1 MAARSAA
8 AMPACLPYSGDK
20 GIKLG
25 DVFDGKADLDEF
37 IAQIPTEDLICLI
50 RGEGMNSPKVT
61 AGTGGAFGGVTQNL
75 LDFGIPTA
83 CCSDGPSGIRMDCG
97 SIAFSLPNGTLLAC
111 TFSEELNEELFAM
124 QGLEL
129 RKNRIDTLLGPGLN
143 IHRNPMNGR
152 NFEYFSED
160 PLLTGKMAAAQLRGM
175 HRWGTTGTVKHFACN
190 NQEFHRTD
198 IDSIVSERALREIY
212 LPAFKMAVKE
222 GGAYFVMS
230 TYGALNGLWTASNYD
245 LLSTVLRGEWG
256 FDGAVMTDWWAKGSD
271 EGEAG
276 TRENVAAQVRAQND
290 LNMVNADSASNSQG
304 DNMPEA
310 IKDGRLSREA
320 LVRAAKNICVSIMK
334 SPVMERSL
342 GRVSDEERAAAEA
355 EAASSDLAACDV
367 EYQSIDDGAPLD
379 LAKLDTEKGAS
390 TVFGIRYTKNGKYKL
405 SMRVKADAGE
415 VAQIPMSIF
424 IDGMLRGMIMINGT
438 NGETITAEQDISVL
452 FGGTN
457 YLKLYF
463 GQSGMEIEEIR
474 LICTE
479 PFERP

>member
-1 MAARSAA
+1 
-8 AMPACLPYSGDK
+8 
-20 GIKLG
+20 
-25 DVFDGKADLDEF
+25 
-37 IAQIPTEDLICLI
+37 
-50 RGEGMNSPKVT
+50 
-61 AGTGGAFGGVTQNL
+61 
-75 LDFGIPTA
+75 
-83 CCSDGPSGIRMDCG
+83 DCG
-97 SIAFSLPNGTLLAC
+97 SIAVSLPNGTLLAC

-355 EAASSDLAACDV
+355 EAASGDLPPATSKIVDRRRRTARPRKARHRKGRVYRVRHPLHEERQVQALDACEGRRRRSGADPDVDLHRRHAARHD
-367 EYQSIDDGAPLD
+367 YDQ
-379 LAKLDTEKGAS
+379 
-390 TVFGIRYTKNGKYKL
+390 RH
-405 SMRVKADAGE
+405 
-415 VAQIPMSIF
+415 
-424 IDGMLRGMIMINGT
+424 
-438 NGETITAEQDISVL
+438 
-452 FGGTN
+452 
-457 YLKLYF
+457 
-463 GQSGMEIEEIR
+463 
-474 LICTE
+474 
-479 PFERP
+479 ER

>member
-1 MAARSAA
+1 
-8 AMPACLPYSGDK
+8 
-20 GIKLG
+20 
-25 DVFDGKADLDEF
+25 
-37 IAQIPTEDLICLI
+37 
-50 RGEGMNSPKVT
+50 
-61 AGTGGAFGGVTQNL
+61 
-75 LDFGIPTA
+75 
-83 CCSDGPSGIRMDCG
+83 
-97 SIAFSLPNGTLLAC
+97 
-111 TFSEELNEELFAM
+111 
-124 QGLEL
+124 
-129 RKNRIDTLLGPGLN
+129 
-143 IHRNPMNGR
+143 
-152 NFEYFSED
+152 
-160 PLLTGKMAAAQLRGM
+160 
-175 HRWGTTGTVKHFACN
+175 
-190 NQEFHRTD
+190 
-198 IDSIVSERALREIY
+198 
-212 LPAFKMAVKE
+212 
-222 GGAYFVMS
+222 
-230 TYGALNGLWTASNYD
+230 
-245 LLSTVLRGEWG
+245 
-256 FDGAVMTDWWAKGSD
+256 
-271 EGEAG
+271 
-276 TRENVAAQVRAQND
+276 
-290 LNMVNADSASNSQG
+290 
-304 DNMPEA
+304 MPEA

-355 EAASSDLAACDV
+355 EAASGDFAACDV

-379 LAKLDTEKGAS
+379 LAKLDTEKGVS
-390 TVFGIRYTKNGKYKL
+390 TVFGIRYTKNGKYKF

>member
-1 MAARSAA
+1 
-8 AMPACLPYSGDK
+8 
-20 GIKLG
+20 
-25 DVFDGKADLDEF
+25 
-37 IAQIPTEDLICLI
+37 
-50 RGEGMNSPKVT
+50 
-61 AGTGGAFGGVTQNL
+61 
-75 LDFGIPTA
+75 
-83 CCSDGPSGIRMDCG
+83 
-97 SIAFSLPNGTLLAC
+97 
-111 TFSEELNEELFAM
+111 
-124 QGLEL
+124 
-129 RKNRIDTLLGPGLN
+129 
-143 IHRNPMNGR
+143 MNGR

-355 EAASSDLAACDV
+355 EAASGDLAACDV
-367 EYQSIDDGAPLD
+367 EYQLIDDGAPLD